1 MRIPPIV
8 KAILLLIVIIAVWAG
23 GAILIN
29 NQINTPAQTSTTT
42 SQTTTA
48 TTTATTTSTPTPTPT
63 SNLSPEEQAYI
74 TTITDH
80 SSRVTAAVIS
90 LSELLAD
97 PQIDNDTWVSQ
108 ATVQTET
115 LQSLYD
121 EMVQVPTPYSTFNI
135 HYNYTYALSVYKSAA
150 QAIDQGI
157 ADQEISSIQQSVSL
171 MNSGTNL
178 LNNSINM
185 LNVFIAG
192 SS

>member
-1 MRIPPIV
+1 MRIPPIA
-8 KAILLLIVIIAVWAG
+8 KAILLLIVIIAVWVG

-48 TTTATTTSTPTPTPT
+48 TTTPTPTPTPTTT

-90 LSELLAD
+90 LSELLGD

-108 ATVQTET
+108 ATVQAET
-115 LQSLYD
+115 LRSLYD

-150 QAIDQGI
+150 EAIDQGI
-157 ADQEISSIQQSVSL
+157 ADQEISSIQQFVSL

-185 LNVFIAG
+185 LNEFIVG
-192 SS
+192 RS